1 MSPAV
6 ENKMKSIFPPEHWPE
21 VATILEAECGS
32 NLPLI
37 SSQGAEGIE
46 RVRASVLKLSEG
58 SMDKLRYAVKVAK
71 EDWRDVF
78 VAAGF
83 GDDPLAHRAWLGEN
97 SAT

>member
-1 MSPAV
+1 MSHVIEQATQA
-6 ENKMKSIFPPEHWPE
+6 IFAPELWPD
-21 VATILEAECGS
+21 VSRILETECGS

-37 SSQGAEGIE
+37 DSQGAEGVE

-83 GDDPLAHRAWLGEN
+83 GHDPLAHRGWLK
-97 SAT
+97 SIVKT

>member
-1 MSPAV
+1 MSPEV
-6 ENKMKSIFPPEHWPE
+6 ESKMKSIFPPERWPE
-21 VATILEAECGS
+21 VAAILESECGS

-58 SMDKLRYAVKVAK
+58 SMDKLCYAVKVAK

-83 GDDPLAHRAWLGEN
+83 GHDPLAHRGWLRDN

>member
-1 MSPAV
+1 MLFRSD
-6 ENKMKSIFPPEHWPE
+6 
-21 VATILEAECGS
+21 
-32 NLPLI
+32 
-37 SSQGAEGIE
+37 EGIE

-83 GDDPLAHRAWLGEN
+83 GHDPLAHRVWLQEN
-97 SAT
+97 AEP